1 VVSTREVYGAAGA
14 AAIEGTRIALM
25 EDRLRPWLE
34 RTPGR
39 LQHAQARFR
48 ELHDRYRRV
57 FWTLHSIWALFW
69 GAAVLVLAHN
79 RHGYLPWVVLFLGL
93 TWATTLFFSRF
104 GAASFSPVM
113 RFARGFVSY
122 LTRVWYQGTLFF
134 LLPFYFYSTTVPS
147 WNCVF
152 IGALAVLA
160 VLSCFDLL
168 FDRLLREHRVF
179 AVAFFAVVTFSA
191 LQLLIPL
198 VFRLRLEQTTSLAA
212 AVSLVAA
219 LPLAYGWRELVRPRR
234 LGRVALAFALV
245 MAGTWALRPLLPP
258 VPLRLS
264 KVRFASRFD
273 TISLHGSPEY
283 TGAIP
288 AAELSG
294 GRLFAV
300 ATVQSPVPLRTRIV
314 MRFTSAGRVASSTRE
329 VEITAHELG
338 FRVWGVLQA
347 GAASFPA
354 GTYTAEL
361 WTAGGQLIGRERV
374 QIVAGPAPAR

>member
-1 VVSTREVYGAAGA
+1 MTEPRRPVWKRTR
-14 AAIEGTRIALM
+14 
-25 EDRLRPWLE
+25 
-34 RTPGR
+34 GR
-39 LQHAQARFR
+39 LQRLPGRFQ
-48 ELHDRYRRV
+48 ELHGRYHRL
-57 FWTLHSIWALFW
+57 FWTLHSIWALCW

-79 RHGYLPWVVLFLGL
+79 RHGYLPWVILFLGL

-104 GAASFSPVM
+104 GAASFSPVW

-152 IGALAVLA
+152 IGVLAALA
-160 VLSCFDLL
+160 VLSCFDLP
-168 FDRLLREHRVF
+168 FDRLLREYRVF
-179 AVAFFAVVTFSA
+179 AVAFFAVVTFAA

-198 VFRLRLEQTTSLAA
+198 ILRLRFERTTFVAA
-212 AVSLVAA
+212 AVSLLAA
-219 LPLAYGWRELVRPRR
+219 LPLAYGWRELLRPAR
-234 LGRVALAFALV
+234 LARVAIAFALA
-245 MAGTWALRPLLPP
+245 MGGIWALRPLLPP

-264 KVRFASRFD
+264 KVRFAARLDPTTLQATPEF
-273 TISLHGSPEY
+273 TGS
-283 TGAIP
+283 IP
-288 AAELSG
+288 SAELRL

-300 ATVQSPVPLRTRIV
+300 ATVHSPMPLRTRIQ
-314 MRFTSAGRVASSTRE
+314 MRFISAGRVVSSTRE

-347 GAASFPA
+347 GASGFRS

-374 QIVAGPAPAR
+374 QITNGPPAIR

>member
-1 VVSTREVYGAAGA
+1 M
-14 AAIEGTRIALM
+14 EGRSHPVP
-25 EDRLRPWLE
+25 EGVRRRL
-34 RTPGR
+34 PG
-39 LQHAQARFR
+39 LQARVQD
-48 ELHDRYRRV
+48 LHDRYHRL

-79 RHGYLPWVVLFLGL
+79 RYGYIPWVVLFLGL

-104 GAASFSPVM
+104 GLASVSPVM

-122 LTRVWYQGTLFF
+122 LTRIWYQGTLFF
-134 LLPFYFYSTTVPS
+134 LLPFYFYSTTIPS

-152 IGALAVLA
+152 IAVLAALA

-179 AVAFFAVVTFSA
+179 ALVFFAVVTFAA

-198 VFRLRLEQTTSLAA
+198 VLRLRLELTTFLAA
-212 AVSLVAA
+212 AASLLAA
-219 LPLAYGWRELVRPRR
+219 LPLAYGWRELLRPRR
-234 LGRVALAFALV
+234 LARVALAFALV
-245 MAGTWALRPLLPP
+245 MGGIWALRPLLPP

-264 KVRFASRFD
+264 KVRFAARFD
-273 TISLHGSPEY
+273 TATLHGRPEF
-283 TGAIP
+283 TGTIP
-288 AAELSG
+288 AAELRDG
-294 GRLFAV
+294 HLFAV
-300 ATVQSPVPLRTRIV
+300 ATVQSPVPLRTRIAL
-314 MRFTSAGRVASSTRE
+314 RFTSAGKVVTSTRE

-347 GAASFPA
+347 GDAGFHT

-374 QIVAGPAPAR
+374 TIVDGPAAVR

>member
-1 VVSTREVYGAAGA
+1 MVRP
-14 AAIEGTRIALM
+14 
-25 EDRLRPWLE
+25 LRNVWQQ
-34 RTPGR
+34 TPGR
-39 LQHAQARFR
+39 LQRLPARFQ
-48 ELHDRYRRV
+48 ELHDRYHRV

-104 GAASFSPVM
+104 GATSFSPVM

-152 IGALAVLA
+152 IGVLAVLA

-168 FDRLLREHRVF
+168 FDRLLRVYRVF
-179 AVAFFAVVTFSA
+179 AVAFFAVVTFAA

-198 VFRLRLEQTTSLAA
+198 LFRLHLEVTTFLAA
-212 AVSLVAA
+212 AVSLLAA
-219 LPLAYGWRELVRPRR
+219 LPLAYGWRELLRPHR
-234 LGRVALAFALV
+234 LARVAVAFALV

-264 KVRFASRFD
+264 KVRFAARLD
-273 TISLHGSPEY
+273 TTTLQAATDY
-283 TGAIP
+283 TGSIP
-288 AAELSG
+288 GAELHD

-300 ATVQSPVPLRTRIV
+300 ATVYSPVPLRTRIV
-314 MRFTSAGRVASSTRE
+314 MRFTSAGKVVSSTRE

-347 GAASFPA
+347 RSAGFSA
-354 GTYTAEL
+354 GTYAAEL
-361 WTAGGQLIGRERV
+361 WTASGQLIGRERV
-374 QIVAGPAPAR
+374 EITNGRPPVR

>member
-1 VVSTREVYGAAGA
+1 MVVEIRRPAWKRTR
-14 AAIEGTRIALM
+14 
-25 EDRLRPWLE
+25 
-34 RTPGR
+34 GR
-39 LQHAQARFR
+39 LQRLPVRFQQ
-48 ELHDRYRRV
+48 LHDRYHRV

-104 GAASFSPVM
+104 GAASFSPAM
-113 RFARGFVSY
+113 RFARAFVSY

-134 LLPFYFYSTTVPS
+134 LLPFYFYSTTFPS

-152 IGALAVLA
+152 IAVLAVLA

-168 FDRLLREHRVF
+168 FDRLLRRYRVF

-198 VFRLRLEQTTSLAA
+198 VLRLRLELTTFLAA

-219 LPLAYGWRELVRPRR
+219 LPLAYGWRELARPRR
-234 LGRVALAFALV
+234 LARVVLAFSLV

-264 KVRFASRFD
+264 KVRFAARFD
-273 TISLHGSPEY
+273 TATLHGKPEF
-283 TGAIP
+283 TGTIP
-288 AAELSG
+288 AAELRDG
-294 GRLFAV
+294 HLFAV
-300 ATVQSPVPLRTRIV
+300 ATVQSPVPLRTRIAL
-314 MRFTSAGRVASSTRE
+314 RFTSAGKVVTSTRE

-347 GAASFPA
+347 GAAGFHT

-361 WTAGGQLIGRERV
+361 WTAGGQLVGRERV
-374 QIVAGPAPAR
+374 QIVPGPAPPR

>member
-1 VVSTREVYGAAGA
+1 MEQPRRPAWKRTR
-14 AAIEGTRIALM
+14 
-25 EDRLRPWLE
+25 
-34 RTPGR
+34 GR
-39 LQHAQARFR
+39 LQRLPGRFQ
-48 ELHDRYRRV
+48 ELHGRYHRL

-104 GAASFSPVM
+104 GAASFSPAW

-152 IGALAVLA
+152 IAVLA
-160 VLSCFDLL
+160 GLALLSCFDLL

-179 AVAFFAVVTFSA
+179 AVVFFAVVTFSA

-198 VFRLRLEQTTSLAA
+198 VLRLRLELTTVLAA

-219 LPLAYGWRELVRPRR
+219 LPLAYGWRELLRPR
-234 LGRVALAFALV
+234 LLARVALAFVLV
-245 MAGTWALRPLLPP
+245 MGSIWALRPLLPP

-264 KVRFASRFD
+264 KVRFSARLDIGTLRGAPEFTG
-273 TISLHGSPEY
+273 TIPVG
-283 TGAIP
+283 
-288 AAELSG
+288 ELRS
-294 GRLFAV
+294 GRLYAV
-300 ATVQSPVPLRTRIV
+300 ATIESPVPLRTRIQ
-314 MRFTSAGRVASSTRE
+314 MRFITEGRVVSSTRE

-347 GAASFPA
+347 GAADFPA
-354 GTYTAEL
+354 GVYTTEL
-361 WTAGGQLIGRERV
+361 WTAGGQLVGRERV
-374 QIVAGPAPAR
+374 RITAPGAQR